1 MAVTK
6 GVKEN
11 TAKKDSKKNT
21 KEISKEETIIRYGF
35 LGLGVIVAL
44 CIIYFV
50 VASLIPKNY
59 VKVGNSNIAEEEFMY
74 KTNTQYNVFVNYY
87 QDYIAGLG
95 FDITTQ
101 DGVLNFL
108 KTAFDNQRSFGQML
122 LENVVDSIQEQYII
136 LSLIEETEFPIDE
149 QELEESY
156 NIQLTN
162 IQRAADEAGYDLD
175 DYAKIYYGTTFKT
188 MEKVIKQTLRAQ
200 QYSNYLE
207 EQNLNAVTEDRA
219 RAYYESVDGEG
230 NKIKDDIDKVTVVT
244 VLKRTVDEQLNP
256 LSDDV
261 VAAAKIKAEEVY
273 QLALGGQDIYELAE
287 LYSDDLVDSVED
299 EEADQEEETS
309 TTKLGEYTFTKN
321 EVRVTDLADWA
332 FEASEGDITL
342 LETEIG
348 YMVIKLIDRTEF
360 DTVKDDVYRLI
371 ASSDYELQMQEYKSM
386 SKYAVMHYR
395 LYQDLYLSYQT
406 KQ

>member
-332 FEASEGDITL
+332 FEATEGDITL

>member
-6 GVKEN
+6 GIKEN

-136 LSLIEETEFPIDE
+136 LDLIEETGFQIDE

-162 IQRAADEAGYDLD
+162 IQKAADEAGYDLD

-188 MEKVIKQTLRAQ
+188 MEKVIKQTLKVQ
-200 QYSNYLE
+200 QYSSYIE
-207 EQNLNAVTEDRA
+207 EQNLSAVTEDRA

-309 TTKLGEYTFTKN
+309 TTKPGEYTFTKN

-332 FEASEGDITL
+332 FEATEGDITL

>member
-299 EEADQEEETS
+299 EEADQEEETL

-332 FEASEGDITL
+332 FEATEGDITL

>member
-299 EEADQEEETS
+299 EEADQEEETL

-332 FEASEGDITL
+332 FEATEGDITL

-371 ASSDYELQMQEYKSM
+371 SSSDYELQMQEYKAM

>member
-219 RAYYESVDGEG
+219 IAYYESVDGEG

>member
-299 EEADQEEETS
+299 EEADQEEETL